1 MTLLYKLH
9 YKTYEFNH
17 FFKFFH
23 HKIKKHSCS
32 FKHIDGEIHFRYE
45 IHGEIQL
52 SFQHFQMLVV
62 KYKNNSFNL
71 SSLLSTRWHSS
82 QSTRVLCSICLVWNF
97 LAPFLWFHP
106 VETCL
111 SLSRSPEIIFVA
123 KFKPTYLPSG
133 LLYFAW
139 GFAKQ
144 CCPLSVMIWNL
155 I

>member
-9 YKTYEFNH
+9 YKTYEFN
-17 FFKFFH
+17 KFFH

-71 SSLLSTRWHSS
+71 SSLLSTR
-82 QSTRVLCSICLVWNF
+82 
-97 LAPFLWFHP
+97 
-106 VETCL
+106 
-111 SLSRSPEIIFVA
+111 
-123 KFKPTYLPSG
+123 
-133 LLYFAW
+133 
-139 GFAKQ
+139 
-144 CCPLSVMIWNL
+144 
-155 I
+155 